1 MSPDQFQDIDYHKDS
16 DGVVTL
22 TLNTPKR
29 KNALSMLTFLEIYY
43 AIDEYEKDNLAY
55 AMVITGA
62 VDVDSTDESK
72 EAFSSGGYFS
82 PDALKGVPK
91 EILLEI
97 DTSDIAQKRTTLKM
111 FQCPKP
117 IIAAINGFAI
127 GGAFTMAF
135 AGADQIYVSE
145 HAWVRLP
152 FAKLGIAAEL
162 ASSLLMP
169 RLMGLHQAKEIMFF
183 AEVINA
189 EKLVELKLANKVIA
203 HADLLTYAKDQAR
216 KLCLPEGASLAI
228 SEIKKL
234 LNEPLVAAVS
244 EALDRENAALQK
256 LFSSN
261 DFIEGINARV
271 ERREAKFTGT

>member
-1 MSPDQFQDIDYHKDS
+1 MSPDQFQDIDYQKDA

-29 KNALSMLTFLEIYY
+29 KNALSMLSFLEIYY
-43 AIDEYEKDNLAY
+43 AIDEYEKDSSAY
-55 AMVITGA
+55 AMIITGA
-62 VDVDSTDESK
+62 VDPDSTDQSK
-72 EAFSSGGYFS
+72 QAFSSGGYFN
-82 PDALKGVPK
+82 PDALKGVSK

-97 DTSDIAQKRTTLKM
+97 DSSDIAQKRTTLKM

-117 IIAAINGFAI
+117 IIAALNGFAI
-127 GGAFTMAF
+127 GGAFTMVF
-135 AGADQIYVSE
+135 AAADQIYVSE

-183 AEVINA
+183 AEPINA
-189 EKLVELKLANKVIA
+189 EKLLELKIANKVLP
-203 HADLLTYAKDQAR
+203 HSDLLTYANHQAR
-216 KLCLPEGASLAI
+216 KLCPPEGAALAI

-244 EALDRENAALQK
+244 DALDRENAALQK
-256 LFSSN
+256 LFASN
-261 DFIEGINARV
+261 DFAEGMSSRI

>member
-1 MSPDQFQDIDYHKDS
+1 MSPDQFQDIHYHKDA

-22 TLNTPKR
+22 TLSTPKR
-29 KNALSMLTFLEIYY
+29 KNALSMLSFLEIYY
-43 AIDEYEKDNLAY
+43 AIDEYEKDNSAY
-55 AMVITGA
+55 AMIITGA
-62 VDVDSTDESK
+62 VDPDSTDESK
-72 EAFSSGGYFS
+72 EAYSSGGYFN
-82 PDALKGVPK
+82 PDALAGVSE
-91 EILLEI
+91 EILKQI

-111 FQCPKP
+111 FECPKP
-117 IIAAINGFAI
+117 IIAAVNGFAI
-127 GGAFTMAF
+127 GGAFTMTF

-183 AEVINA
+183 AEPINA
-189 EKLVELKLANKVIA
+189 EKLVELKLANKVLP

-216 KLCLPEGASLAI
+216 KLCPPQGAALAI

-234 LNEPLVAAVS
+234 INGPLVAAVS
-244 EALDRENAALQK
+244 EALDRENVALHK
-256 LFSSN
+256 LFVSN
-261 DFIEGINARV
+261 DFIEGTTARV

>member
-22 TLNTPKR
+22 TLNTPTR

-62 VDVDSTDESK
+62 VDADSTDESK

-216 KLCLPEGASLAI
+216 KLCPPEGAALAI

-256 LFSSN
+256 LFSST